1 MTIVSYNLKLGI
13 KNTGRCPDDDA
24 EVDTMSK
31 QKSFS
36 GMQRIRAAAAAAV
49 LGTAMT
55 AAAAAPVLPVNA
67 AGSVEMS
74 TSYPGVAVKPG
85 DNVSFTLDF
94 QNDSSSGEE
103 VNLSQSGLPEGWT
116 GVFEGNGRQISAVYA
131 KAGANDGLATYSVT
145 VPQDA
150 KNGNYSVVLRGD
162 SSALKLTMTVTD
174 EDTGDSSLTVDH
186 DKQQG
191 VSGTALTYNITLQN
205 STSSSKSYALSAEA
219 PKGWTVTFKTTDAN
233 NITSADVD
241 AHSSEQV
248 TVTATAPK
256 DAKADSYTIPVT
268 AEADGQKLSTKLTA
282 AVTGTYDTQL
292 TTADGTL
299 SFTAGANHR
308 KAVTLT
314 VVNNGNLDLSGIN
327 LSANAPSDW
336 TVEFSQDTIDSI
348 PAGQTKSVTMYVTP
362 SKNAISGDYTMDVTA
377 SNQETSVDN
386 TFRVTVKTG
395 TAWGIAGVVIIAA
408 VLAALAAV
416 FRKFGRH

>member
-1 MTIVSYNLKLGI
+1 
-13 KNTGRCPDDDA
+13 
-24 EVDTMSK
+24 
-31 QKSFS
+31 
-36 GMQRIRAAAAAAV
+36 
-49 LGTAMT
+49 
-55 AAAAAPVLPVNA
+55 
-67 AGSVEMS
+67 
-74 TSYPGVAVKPG
+74 
-85 DNVSFTLDF
+85 
-94 QNDSSSGEE
+94 
-103 VNLSQSGLPEGWT
+103 
-116 GVFEGNGRQISAVYA
+116 
-131 KAGANDGLATYSVT
+131 
-145 VPQDA
+145 
-150 KNGNYSVVLRGD
+150 
-162 SSALKLTMTVTD
+162 MTVTD
-174 EDTGDSSLTVDH
+174 EDTGDSGLTVDH

-219 PKGWTVTFKTTDAN
+219 PKGWTVTFKTADAN

-268 AEADGQKLSTKLTA
+268 AEADGQKLSAKLTA
-282 AVTGTYDTQL
+282 AVTGTFDTQL

>member
-1 MTIVSYNLKLGI
+1 
-13 KNTGRCPDDDA
+13 
-24 EVDTMSK
+24 
-31 QKSFS
+31 
-36 GMQRIRAAAAAAV
+36 
-49 LGTAMT
+49 
-55 AAAAAPVLPVNA
+55 
-67 AGSVEMS
+67 MS

-116 GVFEGNGRQISAVYA
+116 GVFEGDGRQISAVYA
-131 KAGANDGLATYSVT
+131 KAGANDGLAT
-145 VPQDA
+145 
-150 KNGNYSVVLRGD
+150 
-162 SSALKLTMTVTD
+162 
-174 EDTGDSSLTVDH
+174 H

-219 PKGWTVTFKTTDAN
+219 PKGWTVTFKTADAN

-268 AEADGQKLSTKLTA
+268 AEADGQKLSAKLTA
-282 AVTGTYDTQL
+282 AVTGTFDTQL